1 MKKFALS
8 LCTLGMLAIAS
19 VGCGSPD
26 PAKNPEFKQD
36 TLMDPGAVKMGADA
50 PKPNLPTN

>member
-26 PAKNPEFKQD
+26 PAKNPDFKQD